1 MISRLFKQLFFC
13 RFQFANPS
21 ECSLCIESGAI
32 YQTSNPT
39 TMMLHVALA
48 HSRLEELLADDA
60 LVAGKRRAVKNQ
72 SRSLLRNGPASGVTI
87 QR

>member
-1 MISRLFKQLFFC
+1 MRNVLNNQFC
-13 RFQFANPS
+13 CFQFSNPS
-21 ECSLCIESGAI
+21 ECSLCIEGGAI

-60 LVAGKRRAVKNQ
+60 LVAGKRRSLKNQ
-72 SRSLLRNGPASGVTI
+72 SRSLLRNGAGAGLSI